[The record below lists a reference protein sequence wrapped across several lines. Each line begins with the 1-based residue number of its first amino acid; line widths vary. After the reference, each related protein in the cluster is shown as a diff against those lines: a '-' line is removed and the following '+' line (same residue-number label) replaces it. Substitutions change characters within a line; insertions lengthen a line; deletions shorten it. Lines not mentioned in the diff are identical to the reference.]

1 MKREVNH
8 LFFKDEYLINEKYYI
23 AGWLACAKIKDMN
36 NKPGFTIKT
45 DITNVNVISLI
56 KNNICPK
63 HILKI
68 KDKTCSI
75 SFISDKIKED
85 VDKIKEYVF
94 SLDRGNTI
102 FQHFATGMLEASSIV
117 LRNNCIL
124 FDNNVSDIT
133 TIMQKIKIPIHGSK
147 DFIKVCH
154 TNALDLLGYM
164 YSNFNKNVS
173 SLYNYFCKLMNNMP
187 IPSVNL
193 EYTSESNVCKKHFTD
208 AGLDI
213 SITSRDVEF
222 KCENDNIMRFNTGI
236 RVNIP
241 VGFWGMLCPRSSFS
255 SSGFIMSNSFG
266 VIDSS
271 YRGEIKI
278 TLTNLSNKDFEDIKF
293 PYSCAQLILIPQVFA
308 FPKKVETYSIQAEE
322 TSRGV
327 GGHGSTDK
335 L

>member
-8 LFFKDEYLINEKYYI
+8 LFFKDDYLSNEKYYI
-23 AGWLACAKIKDMN
+23 AGWLSCAKIKDMN

-45 DITNVNVISLI
+45 DITNVNVISIL

-85 VDKIKEYVF
+85 IDKIKEYVF
-94 SLDRGNTI
+94 SLDRSNTI
-102 FQHFATGMLEASSIV
+102 FQHFTTGVMEASSIV

-124 FDNNVSDIT
+124 FDNNVDDVSI
-133 TIMQKIKIPIHGSK
+133 IMKKIKIPIYGSN

-164 YSNFNKNVS
+164 YSNFSTSNS

-187 IPSVNL
+187 ISPVKL
-193 EYTSESNVCKKHFTD
+193 DYTSKDTLLNKKHFTD

-213 SITSRDVEF
+213 SIIGKDLDF
-222 KCENDNIMRFNTGI
+222 KCEDDNIMRFDTNI
-236 RVNIP
+236 CVNIP

-255 SSGFIMSNSFG
+255 SSGFVMSNSFG

-271 YRGEIKI
+271 YRGSMKI
-278 TLTNLSNKDFEDIKF
+278 TLTKTSNKKFEDIIF

-308 FPKKVETYSIQAEE
+308 FPNKVESFSINSE
-322 TSRGV
+322 TARGA
-327 GGHGSTDK
+327 GGHGSTEN